1 MERQLQQL
9 LIIFYFSGYVSRK
22 CKLSK
27 SAISVLEIH
36 FISKSCNKHS
46 ENLCET
52 CLDIFLSLSLSLSQ
66 RAGQHATDKWILT
79 KV

>member
-27 SAISVLEIH
+27 SAISVLKIH

-52 CLDIFLSLSLSLSQ
+52 CLDIFLSLSLSQ
-66 RAGQHATDKWILT
+66 RVGQHATDKWSLT